1 MAKKDKSED
10 LVKELIHEEDWK
22 RMNATAEF
30 LKRGPEAVTA
40 LISALADEN
49 PRLRA
54 EVAHMLGRI
63 KNRAAGVPLVPLF
76 TDPEPAVREAATEA
90 FRHVAD
96 EAALA
101 ALVRLLEDPAHR
113 DTAAAVLVRL
123 KDSGALGPLVAML
136 KSQDPTARFM
146 AAESLEQLADPR
158 SADAWIEAMVYP
170 DLRDIASRSLKRI
183 SELRERIVAILDRLR
198 DNEDTVVLEEARIGV
213 SMDLIAL
220 GRPAVADLMEALDDD
235 LWVVREAA
243 AQALGLIG
251 DLRAVEPLLCK
262 AKTDRDM
269 GVRESC
275 IKALGEFG
283 DARSID
289 MLVEAIKD
297 PTTRLA
303 ATEGMSKIKDI
314 TVLVPHLELIQRM
327 KTDRDGLVS
336 YHGGLMLDKLAK
348 LLEEE
353 GGKPA
358 AEKEYDE
365 WDVEVPAPAPKAA
378 GGAGGQ
384 PGGVGG
390 LQGGLTHE

>member
-1 MAKKDKSED
+1 MAKKDKTED

-22 RMNATAEF
+22 RMNATAEL
-30 LKRGPEAVTA
+30 LKRGPEAARA
-40 LISALADEN
+40 LIAALTDDN

-63 KNRAAGVPLVPLF
+63 RDRTAGVPLVKLF
-76 TDPEPAVREAATEA
+76 MDPEPPVREAATEA

-101 ALVRLLEDPAHR
+101 ELVRLLEDPAHR
-113 DTAAAVLVRL
+113 DTAAAVLGRL
-123 KDSGALGPLVAML
+123 KDPGALEPLIAML
-136 KSQDPTARFM
+136 KSQDQTARLL
-146 AAESLEQLADPR
+146 AAEALEQLADPR
-158 SADAWIEAMVYP
+158 SADAWIEVMAYP

-198 DNEDTVVLEEARIGV
+198 DNEDAVALEEARIGV

-220 GRPAVADLMEALDDD
+220 GRPAVADLLEALEDD

-275 IKALGEFG
+275 IKALGQFG
-283 DARSID
+283 DARAID
-289 MLVEAIKD
+289 VLVEAIKD

-303 ATEGMSKIKDI
+303 ATEAMSKIKDI

-348 LLEEE
+348 LLEEQ
-353 GGKPA
+353 GGKKA

-365 WDVEVPAPAPKAA
+365 WDEEVPAPAPKAA
-378 GGAGGQ
+378 GGTGGQ
-384 PGGVGG
+384 
-390 LQGGLTHE
+390 QGGRTA

>member
-1 MAKKDKSED
+1 MAKKDKSAD
-10 LVKELIHEEDWK
+10 LVKDLIHEEDWK

-63 KNRAAGVPLVPLF
+63 RNQAAGVPLVPLL

-90 FRHVAD
+90 FRYVAD
-96 EAALA
+96 DAALA

-113 DTAAAVLVRL
+113 DTVAAVLVRL
-123 KDSGALGPLVAML
+123 KDPGALEPLVAML
-136 KSQDPTARFM
+136 KSQDPAARLL
-146 AAESLEQLADPR
+146 AAEALDQLADPR

-170 DLRDIASRSLKRI
+170 DLRDIAARSLKRI
-183 SELRERIVAILDRLR
+183 SDLRERIVAILDRLR
-198 DNEDTVVLEEARIGV
+198 DNEDTVALEEARIGV
-213 SMDLIAL
+213 SMDLIGL
-220 GRPAVADLMEALDDD
+220 GRPAVADLLEALEDD

-251 DLRAVEPLLCK
+251 DHRAVELLLHK

-283 DARSID
+283 DARAID

-303 ATEGMSKIKDI
+303 ATEAMSKIKDI
-314 TVLVPHLELIQRM
+314 TVLVPHLDLIQRM

-353 GGKPA
+353 GGTKA

-365 WDVEVPAPAPKAA
+365 WDEEVPAPAPKAA
-378 GGAGGQ
+378 GGAGGP
-384 PGGVGG
+384 PGGR
-390 LQGGLTHE
+390 TA

>member
-1 MAKKDKSED
+1 
-10 LVKELIHEEDWK
+10 
-22 RMNATAEF
+22 
-30 LKRGPEAVTA
+30 VTA

-63 KNRAAGVPLVPLF
+63 KNRAAGVPLVSLF

-101 ALVRLLEDPAHR
+101 ALVRLLEDPTHR
-113 DTAAAVLVRL
+113 DTAATVLVRL
-123 KDSGALGPLVAML
+123 KDPGALGPLVAML
-136 KSQDPTARFM
+136 KSQDPTARLM
-146 AAESLEQLADPR
+146 AAEALDQLADPR

-198 DNEDTVVLEEARIGV
+198 DNEDTVALEEARIGV
-213 SMDLIAL
+213 SMDLIGL
-220 GRPAVADLMEALDDD
+220 GRPAVADLLEALEDD

-251 DLRAVEPLLCK
+251 DLRAVEPLLRK

-289 MLVEAIKD
+289 VVVEAIKD

-303 ATEGMSKIKDI
+303 ATEAMSKIKDI

-336 YHGGLMLDKLAK
+336 YHGGLMLDKLEK
-348 LLEEE
+348 LLAEQ

-365 WDVEVPAPAPKAA
+365 WDEEVPAPAPKAA
-378 GGAGGQ
+378 GGTGG
-384 PGGVGG
+384 P
-390 LQGGLTHE
+390 QGGRTA

>member
-1 MAKKDKSED
+1 MAKKDKTED
-10 LVKELIHEEDWK
+10 LVRELIHEEDWK
-22 RMNATAEF
+22 RMNATAEL
-30 LKRGPEAVTA
+30 LKRGPEAARA
-40 LISALADEN
+40 LIAALPDEN

-54 EVAHMLGRI
+54 EAAHMLGRI
-63 KNRAAGVPLVPLF
+63 RDPIAGVPLVPLF
-76 TDPEPAVREAATEA
+76 MDPEPAVREAATEA

-96 EAALA
+96 ETALA

-113 DTAAAVLVRL
+113 DAAAAVLVRL
-123 KDSGALGPLVAML
+123 KDPGALGPLVAML
-136 KSQDPTARFM
+136 KSQDPTARLM
-146 AAESLEQLADPR
+146 AAEALDQLADPR

-183 SELRERIVAILDRLR
+183 SELRERIVAVLDRLR
-198 DNEDTVVLEEARIGV
+198 DNEDVVALEEARIGV
-213 SMDLIAL
+213 SMDLIGL
-220 GRPAVADLMEALDDD
+220 GRPAVADLLEALEDD

-251 DLRAVEPLLCK
+251 DHRAVEPLLGK

-275 IKALGEFG
+275 IKALGQFG
-283 DARSID
+283 DARAID

-303 ATEGMSKIKDI
+303 ATEAMSKIKDI
-314 TVLVPHLELIQRM
+314 TVLVPHLDLIQRM

-336 YHGGLMLDKLAK
+336 YHGGLMLDKLEK
-348 LLEEE
+348 LLAEQ
-353 GGKPA
+353 GGKPK

-365 WDVEVPAPAPKAA
+365 WDEEVHVPAPKAT
-378 GGAGGQ
+378 GGAGE
-384 PGGVGG
+384 P
-390 LQGGLTHE
+390 QGERTA

>member
-1 MAKKDKSED
+1 MAKKDKTED
-10 LVKELIHEEDWK
+10 LVKDLIHEEDWK
-22 RMNATAEF
+22 RMNATAEL
-30 LKRGPEAVTA
+30 LKRGPEAVRA
-40 LISALADEN
+40 LIAALRDDH

-54 EVAHMLGRI
+54 EAAHMLGRI
-63 KNRAAGVPLVPLF
+63 RDRIAGVPLVPLF
-76 TDPEPAVREAATEA
+76 MDPEPTVREAATEA

-96 EAALA
+96 ETALA
-101 ALVRLLEDPAHR
+101 ALVRLFEDPAHR
-113 DTAAAVLVRL
+113 DTAAAVLGRL
-123 KDSGALGPLVAML
+123 KDPGALEPLIAML
-136 KSQDPTARFM
+136 KSQDPTARLM
-146 AAESLEQLADPR
+146 AAEALEQLADPR
-158 SADAWIEAMVYP
+158 SADAWIEVMAYP

-198 DNEDTVVLEEARIGV
+198 ESEDAVALEEARIGV

-220 GRPAVADLMEALDDD
+220 GRPAVSDLLEALGDD

-251 DLRAVEPLLCK
+251 DFRAVEPLLRR

-289 MLVEAIKD
+289 VLVEAVTD

-303 ATEGMSKIKDI
+303 ATEAMSKIKDI

-348 LLEEE
+348 LIEEQ

-358 AEKEYDE
+358 AEKEHDE
-365 WDVEVPAPAPKAA
+365 WDEEVPAPAPKAA

-384 PGGVGG
+384 
-390 LQGGLTHE
+390 QGGLTA